1 MLLRIQRI
9 TPSSLIRLIARSVK
23 KKKRSSSLMGRG
35 KVQLKRIENS
45 INRQVTFSK
54 RRGGLLKKAHEL
66 SVLCEAEVALI
77 IFSSRGKLFEY
88 GSNGVM
94 RTIERYKR
102 NRGKELVS
110 EVSPYSNREYWKQEV
125 RKLKQ
130 QVESLTNER
139 RMLEGE
145 NISSLGIK
153 ELKQLEDF
161 LERSVAL
168 VRSKK
173 EELLMQEIDA
183 IQQRE
188 QILLANNQYL
198 QSKIARIGNQ

>member
-1 MLLRIQRI
+1 
-9 TPSSLIRLIARSVK
+9 
-23 KKKRSSSLMGRG
+23 
-35 KVQLKRIENS
+35 
-45 INRQVTFSK
+45 
-54 RRGGLLKKAHEL
+54 
-66 SVLCEAEVALI
+66 
-77 IFSSRGKLFEY
+77 
-88 GSNGVM
+88 M

-110 EVSPYSNREYWKQEV
+110 EVSPYSNRENLINCFPFQYVHVQYWKQEV